1 MLPENPFRQYAAVG
15 RSQIRAAKSM
25 FWRALAETRYKMAC
39 HIAGMSDLLS
49 LNRRFINNV
58 CRG

>member
-1 MLPENPFRQYAAVG
+1 MDVQNPFRQYATVG
-15 RSQIRAAKSM
+15 RSRIRAATLM
-25 FWRALAETRYKMAC
+25 FWRAFAEAKYKIASR
-39 HIAGMSDLLS
+39 IAGMPGLLS